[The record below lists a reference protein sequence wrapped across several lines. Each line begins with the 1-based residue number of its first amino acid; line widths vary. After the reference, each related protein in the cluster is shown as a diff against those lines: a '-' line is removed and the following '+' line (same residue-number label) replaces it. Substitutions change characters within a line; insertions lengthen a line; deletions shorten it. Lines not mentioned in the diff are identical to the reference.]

1 MTCFPSLN
9 TGRKKMTPLRK
20 QKDRPGGG
28 RNLPPEAFQYDDD
41 VTPETV
47 ETIKEKA
54 DRIIRK
60 EEWVVI
66 DGYVGKR

>member
-1 MTCFPSLN
+1 M
-9 TGRKKMTPLRK
+9 RALRK
-20 QKDRPGGG
+20 QKDRSYGRGGMSPG
-28 RNLPPEAFQYDDD
+28 RPPEAFQYDDD

-47 ETIKEKA
+47 KSIQEKA
-54 DRIIRK
+54 DKIIRE